1 MNFENPKDIIEE
13 LEMPRLRFQSAW
25 ELLKDLETIKFK
37 GSIPGLFSRLYQ
49 LYAEFNSRKYQKKRW
64 KLVDSARTEEDA
76 VPFQEKDILAKN
88 TTVCWVTNNYNHSFL
103 VKLCCLQLINICLTF
118 APGNRESNKNQSFMN

>member
-1 MNFENPKDIIEE
+1 M
-13 LEMPRLRFQSAW
+13 
-25 ELLKDLETIKFK
+25 
-37 GSIPGLFSRLYQ
+37 
-49 LYAEFNSRKYQKKRW
+49 
-64 KLVDSARTEEDA
+64 DSARTEEDA

-88 TTVCWVTNNYNHSFL
+88 AVCWVTNNYNHSFW